1 MATEGIYTPLGGTER
16 RVMLLYSVLV
26 SRFTLINIFFCA
38 VVAMVKLL
46 PDVTSFPFFFLPFLS
61 LQIYIYIFYFVSVVW
76 NIFQL
81 WKKEV
86 EEEKEKKYH
95 ESLG

>member
-61 LQIYIYIFYFVSVVW
+61 LQKYIYIFYFVSVVW
-76 NIFQL
+76 NIFQFGSGRRKR
-81 WKKEV
+81 KKI
-86 EEEKEKKYH
+86 
-95 ESLG
+95 S